1 MGTQLP
7 FPWSWADSVQRAY
20 TAAVQLVTLDD
31 VGGKLHLSPLHAVCI
46 CLITQFYMGYY
57 SFIDSGRMKGWVG
70 LVGWPIADS
79 LPTKWSPV
87 QLLAGAAGQRRSR
100 TSVLPRCYTP
110 PSIWCM
116 LLKDELLIVLLVGYV
131 STVQYNDASN
141 KTFSFSAQ
149 SAPPEHQK
157 KVTLLLYFAEYMYT
171 HLSAGG
177 NIGLQQ
183 LHTDVDVRM
192 RDTPVFMKNWF
203 RTDRAVVMYLSNG
216 TLQVWLDHRNVS

>member
-87 QLLAGAAGQRRSR
+87 QLLVRRRSGR
-100 TSVLPRCYTP
+100 TEEV
-110 PSIWCM
+110 
-116 LLKDELLIVLLVGYV
+116 KDQR
-131 STVQYNDASN
+131 ST
-141 KTFSFSAQ
+141 
-149 SAPPEHQK
+149 
-157 KVTLLLYFAEYMYT
+157 TLLYAAIYLMYVIKRRVVNSFCW
-171 HLSAGG
+171 LVMS
-177 NIGLQQ
+177 
-183 LHTDVDVRM
+183 VRCSTT
-192 RDTPVFMKNWF
+192 TPVTRRSHSVRSQLRQNTRRKWHYCCISPSTCT
-203 RTDRAVVMYLSNG
+203 RTCQPAA
-216 TLQVWLDHRNVS
+216 T